1 VGSAAGGPAI
11 SATTGSLTSW
21 ANETTPSGPTGL
33 LGVSCPSTNA
43 CAAVGATSTG
53 SAIIAG
59 STPATRLST
68 KLAASVSPATTHHG
82 HKVTYRAKVRATG
95 ATPSGGTIVF
105 TIGSRRMCTAS
116 LHAGKASCTSTKAP
130 VGKDKVKAHYGGA
143 AGFAAS
149 SGTTKLKITRA

>member
-1 VGSAAGGPAI
+1 MSTRRG
-11 SATTGSLTSW
+11 
-21 ANETTPSGPTGL
+21 
-33 LGVSCPSTNA
+33 GVSCPTTA

-68 KLAASVSPATTHHG
+68 KLTAAVSPATTHHG
-82 HKVTYRAKVRATG
+82 HKVTYRAKVRSTG

-116 LHAGKASCTSTKAP
+116 LPAGKASCTLTKAP
-130 VGKDKVKAHYGGA
+130 VGKDKVRGA
-143 AGFAAS
+143 LRG
-149 SGTTKLKITRA
+149 SGRVRGLL